1 MPYYAGMLIP
11 LLLWIL
17 VIVLGAVLLNALK
30 PERRVAVVIATGI
43 IIAGVI
49 GVLSLLVSGT
59 QRML

>member
-1 MPYYAGMLIP
+1 MIIP

-17 VIVLGAVLLNALK
+17 VIALGGVLLNALK

-49 GVLSLLVSGT
+49 GVLSLLVGGT
-59 QRML
+59 QRLL